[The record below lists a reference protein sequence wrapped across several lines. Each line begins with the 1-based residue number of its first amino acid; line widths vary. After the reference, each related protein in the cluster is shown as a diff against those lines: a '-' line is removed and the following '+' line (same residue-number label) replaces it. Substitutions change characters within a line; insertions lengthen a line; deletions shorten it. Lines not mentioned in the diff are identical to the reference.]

1 MNLLKKGKFVRNV
14 FFQIAL
20 NEILKN
26 RENDDIKVD
35 KKQREIKKL
44 VAVTFYEKYLPN
56 LK

>member
-1 MNLLKKGKFVRNV
+1 MNLLKKGEFVRNF

-20 NEILKN
+20 NEILKSC
-26 RENDDIKVD
+26 ENDDIKVD

-44 VAVTFYEKYLPN
+44 VAITFYKKYLPN